1 MKKCPGYVMI
11 MLKELRE
18 LFYNGAIRGHYH
30 VLKE

>member
-1 MKKCPGYVMI
+1 MI